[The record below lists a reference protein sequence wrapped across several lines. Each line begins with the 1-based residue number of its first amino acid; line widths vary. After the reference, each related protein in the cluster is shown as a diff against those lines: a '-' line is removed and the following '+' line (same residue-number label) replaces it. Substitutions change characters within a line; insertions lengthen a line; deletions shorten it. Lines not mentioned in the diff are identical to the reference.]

1 MMTLKEVT
9 KFVRKYS
16 LTPAILEQLC
26 MQKIL
31 NKSISAIVST
41 ENMRVRNNPKK
52 HIKCMYSSVNIV
64 IDEQSTKLSEQLE
77 MIHYLKNRVGVV
89 DF

>member
-1 MMTLKEVT
+1 MMMLKEVT

-31 NKSISAIVST
+31 NKSISATVST
-41 ENMRVRNNPKK
+41 ENMKVRNNPKK
-52 HIKCMYSSVNIV
+52 NIKCMNPSVNIN
-64 IDEQSTKLSEQLE
+64 IDEQSTNSQNNQK
-77 MIHYLKNRVGVV
+77 
-89 DF
+89 

>member
-1 MMTLKEVT
+1 MIMLKEVT
-9 KFVRKYS
+9 KFVTKYS
-16 LTPAILEQLC
+16 LTPAIHEQLC

-52 HIKCMYSSVNIV
+52 NIKCMNSSVNID
-64 IDEQSTKLSEQLE
+64 IDEQSTKFSEHSEIKWEQQANA
-77 MIHYLKNRVGVV
+77 H
-89 DF
+89 